1 MKIEKPEPK
10 KAMQKLVLESI
21 ISHIKK
27 YGYPPTVR
35 EIGKMVNLK
44 STASVYH
51 HLKELEEQGFIINDG
66 SPRAIYVVGW
76 EFVEKGEKDGAAKG
90 NN

>member
-1 MKIEKPEPK
+1 MKIENKEPK
-10 KAMQKLVLESI
+10 NVMQKLVLESI

-35 EIGKMVNLK
+35 EIGKMVSLK
-44 STASVYH
+44 STSSVYH
-51 HLKELEEQGFIINDG
+51 HLKSLEEQGFLINDG
-66 SPRAIYVVGW
+66 GSRAICVVGW
-76 EFVEKGEKDGAAKG
+76 EFVEKGEKNGTAKG